1 MLKKLTQILIISL
14 AFCFN
19 QAYGVTIEDMVG
31 QKLMVGFHG
40 NSHSRQFKTVLK
52 QIEKGQVG
60 GVIIFKHNFKNKK
73 ELLEITNKINNSKA
87 PHKPFIAVDEE
98 GGVIQILNSKN
109 GFKDFISAKK
119 IVLLNDNVAHTQYSN
134 IAKMLK
140 DAGFNVNFSPTVD
153 LNLNKDSIINKKERS
168 FSADPNVVNK
178 YAEIIID
185 EHFREKI
192 ITSLKHF
199 PGHGSLASDT
209 HKGFSDASNSWDVI
223 ELEPYKKLIN
233 KNNLQTVMVSHVFI
247 NKIDSTYP
255 TSMSEN
261 AVKKLLREEI
271 GFNGVVVT
279 DDLQMGAIKN
289 NYSLDEVISKTS
301 KASADI
307 LLFANYFEPDMKIPK
322 KAVKIIKKA
331 IENGDLTVEEIE
343 KSYNRIIELKNN
355 L

>member
-1 MLKKLTQILIISL
+1 MFKKLAQISIISL

-19 QAYGVTIEDMVG
+19 QAYGATLENMIG

-52 QIEKGQVG
+52 QIKRGEVG

-73 ELLEITNKINNSKA
+73 ELLELTDKINNSKA
-87 PHKPFIAVDEE
+87 PCKPFIAVDEE
-98 GGVIQILNSKN
+98 GGVIQILNAKN
-109 GFKDFISAKK
+109 GFKNFISAKK

-134 IAKMLK
+134 MAKILK
-140 DAGFNVNFSPTVD
+140 EAGFNINFAPTVD

-178 YAEIIID
+178 YASIVIE

-192 ITSLKHF
+192 ITSIKHF

-247 NKIDSTYP
+247 NKIDSNYP
-255 TSMSEN
+255 ASMSEN
-261 AVKKLLREEI
+261 TIKKLLREEI

-289 NYSLDEVISKTS
+289 NYSLDETIIQTS

-307 LLFANYFEPDMKIPK
+307 LLFANFFEPDMKIPK

-331 IENGDLTVEEIE
+331 IENGEITEEEIE